1 MTASAAAHPVLVEDF
16 SLRLGG
22 KSIVDGLSF
31 DVQQGE
37 VFAFLGS
44 NGSGKT
50 STIRTLLGIY
60 APTSG
65 RLLVDGRAY
74 DPSMTSGLGYLPE
87 ERGLYGR
94 SKVLETM
101 TYFGELKGLTAA
113 DARSRSRA
121 FLERVGLA
129 DKATTLLRK
138 LSGGEQQKV
147 QLGVT
152 VLNDPKLLILDEPT
166 KGLDPVNRELLLQ
179 IVLERKRAGTTIVY
193 ITHQMDEVERLAD
206 RVMILRKGSASS
218 SARSPTCGASTG
230 TATSRSSSRARSP
243 TPSGLRGRELDR
255 HERAPPAESGRD
267 GPRRARRARFV
278 RPAHPPL
285 RASRGLAD
293 RHLHQDPH
301 GEGRPWRI
309 GTSPSRAAST

>member
-206 RVMILRKGSASS
+206 RVMILRKGKRELLGKVADV
-218 SARSPTCGASTG
+218 RREHGDGHLEVEFEGALPELHPAFEVVSSTG
-230 TATSRSSSRARSP
+230 TSARLLPKAGATDHDVLVALAS
-243 TPSGLRGRELDR
+243 SGLRIRRYELPEASLTDIFIKI
-255 HERAPPAESGRD
+255 HTGRD
-267 GPRRARRARFV
+267 G
-278 RPAHPPL
+278 
-285 RASRGLAD
+285 
-293 RHLHQDPH
+293 H
-301 GEGRPWRI
+301 G
-309 GTSPSRAAST
+309 A

>member
-1 MTASAAAHPVLVEDF
+1 MQAPTGNQAVLVENF

-22 KSIVDGLSF
+22 KSIVEDLSF
-31 DVQQGE
+31 DVQRGE

-65 RLLVDGRAY
+65 RLLVDGRVY
-74 DPSMTSGLGYLPE
+74 DPSMTSSLGYLPE

-101 TYFGELKGLTAA
+101 VYFGELKGLSVAESR
-113 DARSRSRA
+113 ARSKA

-129 DKATTLLRK
+129 DKAAVLLRK

-152 VLNDPKLLILDEPT
+152 VLNDPSLLILDEPT

-179 IVLERKRAGTTIVY
+179 IVLERKKLGTTIIY

-206 RVMILRKGSASS
+206 RVMILRKG
-218 SARSPTCGASTG
+218 RRELLGRVVDVRREHGDGHLEVEFEGALPELHPAFDVLSSTG
-230 TATSRSSSRARSP
+230 TSARLMPKAGATDHDVFVALASSGVRIR
-243 TPSGLRGRELDR
+243 RYELPEASLTDIFIKI
-255 HERAPPAESGRD
+255 HTGRD
-267 GPRRARRARFV
+267 G
-278 RPAHPPL
+278 
-285 RASRGLAD
+285 
-293 RHLHQDPH
+293 H
-301 GEGRPWRI
+301 G
-309 GTSPSRAAST
+309 A

>member
-1 MTASAAAHPVLVEDF
+1 MQAPAGSQAILVEGF

-22 KSIVDGLSF
+22 KTIVDDLSF
-31 DVQQGE
+31 DVQRGE

-65 RLLVDGRAY
+65 RLLVEGRKY
-74 DPSMTSGLGYLPE
+74 DPSMTARLGYLPE

-94 SKVLETM
+94 SRVLETM
-101 TYFGELKGLTAA
+101 TYFGELKGLVASE
-113 DARSRSRA
+113 ARNRARA

-129 DKATTLLRK
+129 DKALVHLRK

-152 VLNDPKLLILDEPT
+152 VLNDPSLLILDEPT
-166 KGLDPVNRELLLQ
+166 KGLDPVNRELLLELL
-179 IVLERKRAGTTIVY
+179 LERKQRGTTIVY

-206 RVMILRKGSASS
+206 RVMIIKGGKRQLLGRLAEIKREHGDGHLEVEFEGTLPSPHAAYDVVSSTPTSAKLKTRDGSTDQDVLRAL
-218 SARSPTCGASTG
+218 ASTG
-230 TATSRSSSRARSP
+230 LRIRRYELP
-243 TPSGLRGRELDR
+243 EPSLNDIFIKIYTRGET
-255 HERAPPAESGRD
+255 
-267 GPRRARRARFV
+267 
-278 RPAHPPL
+278 
-285 RASRGLAD
+285 RG
-293 RHLHQDPH
+293 
-301 GEGRPWRI
+301 E
-309 GTSPSRAAST
+309 

>member
-1 MTASAAAHPVLVEDF
+1 MQAPTGNQAVLVENF

-22 KSIVDGLSF
+22 KSIVEDLSF
-31 DVQQGE
+31 DVQRGE

-65 RLLVDGRAY
+65 RLLVDGRVY
-74 DPSMTSGLGYLPE
+74 DPSMTSSLGYLPE

-101 TYFGELKGLTAA
+101 VYFGELKGLAVA
-113 DARSRSRA
+113 ESRARSKA

-129 DKATTLLRK
+129 DKAAVLLRK

-152 VLNDPKLLILDEPT
+152 VLNDPSLLILDEPT

-179 IVLERKRAGTTIVY
+179 IVLERKKLGTTIIY

-206 RVMILRKGSASS
+206 RVMILRKGKRELLGKVADV
-218 SARSPTCGASTG
+218 RREHGDGHLEVEFEGALPELHPAFDVLSSTG
-230 TATSRSSSRARSP
+230 TSARLMPKAGATDHDVFVALASSGVRIRRYELPEASLTDIFIRIHSRN
-243 TPSGLRGRELDR
+243 
-255 HERAPPAESGRD
+255 D
-267 GPRRARRARFV
+267 G
-278 RPAHPPL
+278 
-285 RASRGLAD
+285 
-293 RHLHQDPH
+293 H
-301 GEGRPWRI
+301 G
-309 GTSPSRAAST
+309 A